1 MPISAQR
8 TSTVEASEPLPPSK
22 TTDATF
28 GTSPQVADVVL
39 LMMWT
44 VALAPEASV
53 AGPNVS
59 VPATIDHVPTGDWL
73 SIDQLRP
80 AITGRTSV
88 TVTLKA
94 DPSPVLVT
102 VTTKPI

>member
-1 MPISAQR
+1 MPPSAIFEMPMSAQR
-8 TSTVEASEPLPPSK
+8 TPTDEASEPLPPSK
-22 TTDATF
+22 TTAATF
-28 GTSPQVADVVL
+28 GTSPQVSAVVA

-44 VALAPEASV
+44 DALAPAARV
-53 AGPNVS
+53 AGPNWS
-59 VPATIDHVPTGDWL
+59 VPPTIVQLAAGDWL

-94 DPSPVLVT
+94 
-102 VTTKPI
+102 